1 MKDTNRRSFLRV
13 SCALVSLATLLPRAF
28 GLRNAIRN
36 EPFHGGASG
45 LSLWSVIQSGTAT
58 LTATQEP
65 GIPPWGLGPFVR
77 DDGADRIGAKA
88 DSVFACPISGKTIP
102 WENKSVLCAAAVVK
116 DKKVFLFYRAE
127 DLSRGNSW
135 GTSRIGLAV
144 SEDGRHFRRHPVP
157 VLYPDHD
164 SMKDYEWPGGCQDPR
179 VVEAEDGTYV
189 MTYTSYNGKKAR
201 LSCATSRDLYHWTK
215 TGLAI
220 GNCHEHKYRDFWS
233 KSGSIVCKR
242 HNGRFVAQRINGKY
256 WMYFNDSGAMVA
268 NSENL
273 TDWNV
278 IEDPNGKFVTAL
290 PLRPDSFDNYVVEPG
305 PPAFITENG
314 IFLIYNAGAHGR
326 PDLGLSGNVWA
337 MAQALFDPKDPTRL
351 IDRTD
356 ADFFHPE
363 RDFEIVHVG
372 SATGGSGNVTFV
384 ESLVWFHDEWRFYYG
399 CADSIVASAVC
410 RPAAREKK

>member
-135 GTSRIGLAV
+135 GTSRI
-144 SEDGRHFRRHPVP
+144 
-157 VLYPDHD
+157 
-164 SMKDYEWPGGCQDPR
+164 
-179 VVEAEDGTYV
+179 
-189 MTYTSYNGKKAR
+189 
-201 LSCATSRDLYHWTK
+201 
-215 TGLAI
+215 
-220 GNCHEHKYRDFWS
+220 
-233 KSGSIVCKR
+233 
-242 HNGRFVAQRINGKY
+242 
-256 WMYFNDSGAMVA
+256 
-268 NSENL
+268 
-273 TDWNV
+273 
-278 IEDPNGKFVTAL
+278 
-290 PLRPDSFDNYVVEPG
+290 
-305 PPAFITENG
+305 
-314 IFLIYNAGAHGR
+314 
-326 PDLGLSGNVWA
+326 
-337 MAQALFDPKDPTRL
+337 
-351 IDRTD
+351 
-356 ADFFHPE
+356 
-363 RDFEIVHVG
+363 
-372 SATGGSGNVTFV
+372 
-384 ESLVWFHDEWRFYYG
+384 
-399 CADSIVASAVC
+399 
-410 RPAAREKK
+410 